1 MSGTPPPV
9 GWFRHGHYF
18 AQNPPSI
25 DNATVGDV
33 MRPGVISCQP
43 DTPLTVVAQ
52 MMAANHVHTVVLA
65 ADRGEP
71 LRRVDDIALVDWIA
85 QGCEGRNANDA
96 ARDAH
101 TVRLDEP
108 ASSAAATMAEQGVA
122 HLVVVDDEG
131 APIGVLSSLDVA
143 ALAAWGV
150 G

>member
-1 MSGTPPPV
+1 MSSTPPPV

-25 DNATVGDV
+25 DNAKVADV

-43 DTPLTVVAQ
+43 DTPLSVVAQ

-65 ADRGEP
+65 SAAGET

-85 QGCEGRNANDA
+85 QGCEGRSASDA

-101 TVRLDEP
+101 TVRMDES
-108 ASSAAATMAEQGVA
+108 ASAAAALMAQHGVA
-122 HLVVVDDEG
+122 HLVVVDEEG